1 MGKEKNTFYLTTA
14 ISYPNGEPH
23 IGHAYE
29 AIITDTV
36 ARYHKIFGKNVMFL
50 TGTDEHGI
58 KMLQTAKKNNL
69 TAKQLADKNAPL
81 FMEMLS
87 EVCSSHNDFIR
98 TTENRHKNA
107 CIEIWNRMLQND
119 DIYKDKYAG
128 WYSIRD
134 EAYYEEK
141 ELTKK
146 NGQFLSPQ
154 GTEVTWVEEESY
166 FFRLS
171 KYQDRLLDHYK
182 NNPKFILPES
192 RKNEVIKFV
201 ESGLKDL
208 SISRTTFDWGVRVP
222 NDNGHVMYVWVDA
235 LTNYLTGINFP
246 NETYKNYWPANY
258 HIIGKDILRFHAVYW
273 PAFLLSAKIELPVT
287 IFAHGFLFNRGIKMS
302 KSLGNVIS
310 PSELIA
316 KYGIDQLRYFFLR
329 EVSMGNDGN
338 YDDDSI
344 SKRINADLA
353 NDLGNLIQRSCSMV
367 IKNCDG
373 IIPSIMSKLNKDDI
387 MINSNVDRLVD
398 RIKILLE
405 TLELNK
411 ILSEI
416 WEQISN
422 LNKYFSDQKPW
433 ELRKDNN
440 ERMQTVLFVT
450 LNNIRKIAIMLLP
463 VIPTSSEKIL
473 NLLNVDDLERN
484 FKDIIDTNIDIS
496 GNRLGE
502 VTPVFPKVE
511 ISDE

>member
-1 MGKEKNTFYLTTA
+1 MGKEKKTFYLTTA

-29 AIITDTV
+29 AIITDTI
-36 ARYHKIFGKNVMFL
+36 ARYHRLFENKVMFL

-58 KMLQTAKKNNL
+58 KMLQTAKKSNL
-69 TAKQLADKNAPL
+69 TARQLADKNAPL
-81 FMEMLS
+81 FMKMLN
-87 EVCSSHNDFIR
+87 EVNSSHDDFIR
-98 TTENRHKNA
+98 TTEDRHKIA
-107 CIEIWNRMLQND
+107 CTEIWNRMSQNG

-146 NGQFLSPQ
+146 NGEFISPQ

-171 KYQDRLLDHYK
+171 NYQDRLLEHYK

-201 ESGLKDL
+201 QSGLKDL
-208 SISRTTFDWGVRVP
+208 SISRTTFDWGIKVP
-222 NDNGHVMYVWVDA
+222 NDDSHVMYVWVDA
-235 LTNYLTGINFP
+235 LTNYLTGIKFP
-246 NETYKNYWPANY
+246 DEKYKNYWPANY

-273 PAFLLSAKIELPVT
+273 PAFLLSANIELPITV
-287 IFAHGFLFNRGIKMS
+287 FAHGFLFNRGVKMS
-302 KSLGNVIS
+302 KSLGNVVS
-310 PSELIA
+310 PHELIE

-338 YDDDSI
+338 YDDVSI
-344 SKRINADLA
+344 SRRVNADLA

-367 IKNCDG
+367 QKNCDG
-373 IIPSIMSKLNKDDI
+373 IIPSIASELNQDDI
-387 MINSNVDRLVD
+387 NINTNVDSLITRVQILV
-398 RIKILLE
+398 E

-422 LNKYFSDQKPW
+422 LNKYFTDQKPW
-433 ELRKDNN
+433 ELRKKDN

-450 LNNIRKIAIMLLP
+450 LDNIRKIAIMLLP
-463 VIPTSSEKIL
+463 VIPASSEKIL
-473 NLLNVDDLERN
+473 KLLNIHESECT
-484 FKDIIDTNIDIS
+484 FKSIADGNIDIS

-502 VTPVFPKVE
+502 VAPIFPKVE